1 MAGTAEGEPFRPDVV
16 EAKLKRKRTRPT
28 KARSE
33 WTLAGEG
40 GDASGSVG
48 TLSQHARYGERIC
61 SYFVLASRPGEFR

>member
-33 WTLAGEG
+33 WTVAGDG
-40 GDASGSVG
+40 GMPAGRSV
-48 TLSQHARYGERIC
+48 R
-61 SYFVLASRPGEFR
+61 SRNTHVIG